1 MQPRLTVG
9 ILVLYAEGL
18 VCGIRYLGF
27 NFQTNPG
34 GVFAVP
40 NQISF
45 IIGHLT
51 RNADLVTVE
60 VVGLLVAF
68 IFFIGPVMY
77 LCQRFVAE
85 GIGVDI
91 AIPAVP
97 NESGFFFEVV

>member
-1 MQPRLTVG
+1 MQPRLEVG
-9 ILVLYAEGL
+9 ILVLQSEGL
-18 VCGIRYLGF
+18 VRRARY
-27 NFQTNPG
+27 
-34 GVFAVP
+34 VRFALQFTPTIIIPEP
-40 NQISF
+40 NQVAF
-45 IIGHLT
+45 TIGHFS
-51 RNADLVTVE
+51 RDADLVTVE